1 MADPDSSL
9 GRLDPE
15 TVTVS
20 ILIGTHGDD
29 AWSELAW
36 SRAYPSTRGQGALEV
51 LVLHQPA
58 GSVAS
63 VRNQLAG
70 QAKGDYLCFLDSD
83 DELCADYVTAMLAA
97 IERAE
102 SSWALFAP
110 AVQYVR
116 DGRAVGRP
124 MIPAL
129 GRWPDLNQCVI
140 GTLVPRALFHQAGGF
155 RELPSLEDYDLWLRC
170 YIAGAQIVH
179 VPDAVYCAHSAP
191 VSRNA
196 DQSTYDRVRRDNIRA
211 WSM

>member
-1 MADPDSSL
+1 M
-9 GRLDPE
+9 
-15 TVTVS
+15 
-20 ILIGTHGDD
+20 
-29 AWSELAW
+29 
-36 SRAYPSTRGQGALEV
+36 

-58 GSVAS
+58 GTVAS
-63 VRNQLAG
+63 VRNQLAR

-97 IERAE
+97 IERADVAANINMDPL
-102 SSWALFAP
+102 ALFAP

-116 DGRAVGRP
+116 DGRAVGHP
-124 MIPAL
+124 TIPAL

-170 YIAGAQIVH
+170 YIAGAAIVH
-179 VPDAVYCAHSAP
+179 VPDAVYCAHAAP
-191 VSRNA
+191 HSRNA
-196 DQSTYDRVRRDNIRA
+196 DQSTYDRIRADNIRA